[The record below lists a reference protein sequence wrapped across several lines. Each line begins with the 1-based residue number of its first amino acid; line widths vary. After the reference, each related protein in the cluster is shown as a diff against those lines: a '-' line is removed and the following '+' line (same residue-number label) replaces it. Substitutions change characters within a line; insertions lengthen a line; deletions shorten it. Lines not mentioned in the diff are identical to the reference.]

1 MTANSKT
8 TTKSAKA
15 GAKSAKAGAK
25 PVKQGA
31 KSKKAGAE
39 RHAFG
44 AEVGSLLNLV
54 ANSLYSNRDIF
65 LRELVSNASDACERL
80 RWESLTQPELLDETA
95 ELAIDLETDLER
107 GVLIVRD
114 NGIGM
119 EREDLIANLGNI
131 ARSGTGHFLRSL
143 GENKTANLPELIG
156 RFGVGFYSALM
167 VASPIAVHTRH
178 AKSQQGWFWQSTGGE
193 EYEIAPD
200 ENTQDRGTEVT
211 LHLAEDAKEYLE
223 QPRLEYIL
231 REWCDHIAFPVRL
244 NGKRVNSEDALW
256 RRDKNE
262 INEAQYE
269 SFYRHISGNLDN
281 PWRYLH
287 IRGEGLVSFTAL
299 LYVPTLRP
307 FDLYDP
313 ARATHLRLYVR
324 RIFISEGDH
333 GLLPQWLRFVRGV
346 VDSEDLPLNVSRETL
361 QADKSVSH
369 LREAL
374 TGRLLQ
380 DWESHAAQDPADFN
394 DFWDTFGA
402 IIKEG
407 IYEDEKFRS
416 RLLALARFT
425 STHTLKAD
433 DTSDKDATR
442 LTSLADYSARMTE
455 GQEAIWYLTGDEISR
470 LAQNPRLEG
479 LTARGEEV
487 LLLTDG
493 IDEFWPQLFG
503 TGGTGGTDT
512 FMGKPLRSVSEARAD
527 TSSDKPEDPQDS
539 EANPQVQDL
548 VKRLND
554 SLAGAVKEVRLS
566 QSLRQSAVCL
576 VAGTGDMDFNLER
589 MLRLNNKLDT
599 PPLRILE
606 INPTHPLITRLA
618 EAPVTKGESF
628 GNAAHTLLELARIAE
643 YGAPSDPVRFAS
655 AITDLLGKSL

>member
-1 MTANSKT
+1 MTSEPET
-8 TTKSAKA
+8 Q
-15 GAKSAKAGAK
+15 
-25 PVKQGA
+25 KQG
-31 KSKKAGAE
+31 SE
-39 RHAFG
+39 RHSFG

-80 RWESLTQPELLDETA
+80 RWESLTQPELLDENS
-95 ELAIDLETDLER
+95 ELTIDLETDLER

-119 EREDLIANLGNI
+119 EREDLIANLGSI
-131 ARSGTGHFLRSL
+131 ARSGTGHFLRTVR
-143 GENKTANLPELIG
+143 ENKTADVPELIG

-167 VASPIAVHTRH
+167 VATPIEVHTRR
-178 AKSQQGWFWQSTGGE
+178 AASQQGWFWRSTGGE

-200 ENTQDRGTEVT
+200 KNAQARGTEIT

-223 QPRLEYIL
+223 QPRLEHIL

-244 NGKRVNSEDALW
+244 NGRRINSEDALW
-256 RRDKNE
+256 RRDKGD
-262 INEAQYE
+262 IQEAQYE
-269 SFYRHISGNLDN
+269 SFYRHISGNLDT
-281 PWRYLH
+281 PWRHLH

-313 ARATHLRLYVR
+313 ARATHVRLYVR
-324 RIFISEGDH
+324 RIFISEGNH
-333 GLLPQWLRFVRGV
+333 GLLPQWLRFIRGV

-361 QADKSVSH
+361 QADKSVLH

-380 DWESHAAQDPADFN
+380 DWEAHAAQDPADFN

-402 IIKEG
+402 VIKEG

-416 RLLALARFT
+416 RLLALARFAT
-425 STHTLKAD
+425 THTLQASTVQPDTLQPDTLQAD
-433 DTSDKDATR
+433 TVQTNTVQTSEATEDRDATR
-442 LTSLADYSARMTE
+442 LTSLADYVSRMQE
-455 GQEAIWYLTGDEISR
+455 GQEAIWYVTGDEISR
-470 LAQNPRLEG
+470 LAKNPRLEG

-503 TGGTGGTDT
+503 VHGSDT
-512 FMGKPLRSVSEARAD
+512 FMGHQLRSVSEATAEANPD
-527 TSSDKPEDPQDS
+527 LPEDTKAS
-539 EANPQVQDL
+539 EASPQVQDL
-548 VKRLND
+548 VRRLND
-554 SLAGAVKEVRLS
+554 SLSGAVKEVRES
-566 QSLRQSAVCL
+566 KSLNASAVCL
-576 VAGTGDMDFNLER
+576 VAGEGDMDFNLER

-606 INPTHPLITRLA
+606 VNPTHPLIVRLA
-618 EAPVTKGESF
+618 ESPLTEGESF
-628 GNAAHTLLELARIAE
+628 SNAAHTLLELARIAE
-643 YGAPSDPVRFAS
+643 YGAPSDPVRFSS